1 VPPPF
6 NPCKHQDISQSANFE
21 TEFTSMP
28 MMSIDKGETA
38 KDAKGSSS
46 TDASVTFLNFT
57 FEEESYLDELRDNF
71 RASRHRK

>member
-1 VPPPF
+1 
-6 NPCKHQDISQSANFE
+6 
-21 TEFTSMP
+21 MP

-46 TDASVTFLNFT
+46 ADASVTFLNFT